1 MKDLIL
7 ALNCVAPLCLVMC
20 AGALIRCSRV
30 FPEELFDQLSTLCFR
45 FLIPCLLFCNIYSA
59 DLSKAASPALM
70 AFLIGELLIWFLLNY
85 ILFTRL
91 EQHRSDRR
99 HPCQIHDGPERC
111 CSCHYGSSDPGAHL

>member
-45 FLIPCLLFCNIYSA
+45 VLSGGRRVCTIYAA
-59 DLSKAASPALM
+59 DGGRAGSPAV
-70 AFLIGELLIWFLLNY
+70 G
-85 ILFTRL
+85 
-91 EQHRSDRR
+91 
-99 HPCQIHDGPERC
+99 G
-111 CSCHYGSSDPGAHL
+111 GGGDPPAPPQT

>member
-85 ILFTRL
+85 ILFTPR
-91 EQHRSDRR
+91 RSGIRAV
-99 HPCQIHDGPERC
+99 
-111 CSCHYGSSDPGAHL
+111 GASAFRPPIGATSQ